1 MTLSKLSAILVGLAV
16 GAACGVSLGCAS
28 ALDKLAARSEQLPT
42 HRWIY
47 VPPET
52 KDLGDTALRLKWA
65 AGYLGI
71 KIGIN
76 EEMDRNELGTWVADT
91 RQVWLNKELEL
102 DAQVQVLAHELAH
115 ALSPPGMT
123 EQEREVFAE
132 AVSYLV
138 VLPEK
143 DDLDRYATY
152 VARHKTI
159 ARQVIKMHESH
170 IWWAVKFLRMEG
182 TR

>member
-1 MTLSKLSAILVGLAV
+1 MTVSKLSAILLGLAI
-16 GAACGVSLGCAS
+16 GAACGTSLGCAS
-28 ALDKLAARSEQLPT
+28 SLDKLASRSEQLPT

-47 VPPET
+47 VPPDTAE
-52 KDLGDTALRLKWA
+52 LGDTALRLKWA
-65 AGYLGI
+65 ASYLGI

-76 EEMDRNELGTWVADT
+76 EDMDHNELGTWVAET
-91 RQVWLNKELEL
+91 RQVWLNKELHL
-102 DAQVQVLAHELAH
+102 DGQVQVLAHELGH
-115 ALSPPGMT
+115 ALSPPGLT

-138 VLPEK
+138 ILPQK

-152 VARHKTI
+152 VARHKTV
-159 ARQVIKMHESH
+159 ARQVIKMHKPH
-170 IWWAVKFLRMEG
+170 IWWAARFLRMEG